1 MIAKSMEPFVS
12 GSSEIRKMF
21 EEGVKM
27 AEKFGAE
34 NVYDYSAGNPG
45 QLPPKEVY
53 AAIDHI
59 NHDLDPHL
67 VHGYMVNAGFVSTR
81 KIVADDLNK
90 RSDIRYTEDN
100 IIMTAG
106 AGSAINALMKSI
118 YDPGDKQIVFAPYFV
133 EYDNWARNY
142 HAESIIIPQ
151 NEERGFEPDPEE
163 LRKALVPEVKAVL
176 INNPNNPTGVIYSEE
191 TIKEIAAVLKEAE
204 EKFGHPIY
212 IISDEP
218 YRELVFT
225 DQEVPFIPAYYDN
238 TLIAYSWSKSLSLP
252 GERIGYLAISPRSDD
267 PEEFFGAAVVA
278 SRVMGTTNAPS
289 LPQLIINECIDARVD
304 IGYYRKNAEDL
315 YRILTEAGFTV
326 IKPQGA
332 FYMWVKSPVPDEYEF
347 INALQEERILGVAG
361 SAFKGPGFVRLSFCI
376 SNETIQNSA
385 ESFRKVGERF
395 FG

>member
-1 MIAKSMEPFVS
+1 MCLTFWVQ
-12 GSSEIRKMF
+12 F
-21 EEGVKM
+21 
-27 AEKFGAE
+27 
-34 NVYDYSAGNPG
+34 
-45 QLPPKEVY
+45 
-53 AAIDHI
+53 
-59 NHDLDPHL
+59 
-67 VHGYMVNAGFVSTR
+67 
-81 KIVADDLNK
+81 
-90 RSDIRYTEDN
+90 
-100 IIMTAG
+100 
-106 AGSAINALMKSI
+106 
-118 YDPGDKQIVFAPYFV
+118 
-133 EYDNWARNY
+133 
-142 HAESIIIPQ
+142 
-151 NEERGFEPDPEE
+151 
-163 LRKALVPEVKAVL
+163 
-176 INNPNNPTGVIYSEE
+176 NPTGVIYSEE

-278 SRVMGTTNAPS
+278 SRVRGTTNAPS

-376 SNETIQNSA
+376 SNKTIQNSA